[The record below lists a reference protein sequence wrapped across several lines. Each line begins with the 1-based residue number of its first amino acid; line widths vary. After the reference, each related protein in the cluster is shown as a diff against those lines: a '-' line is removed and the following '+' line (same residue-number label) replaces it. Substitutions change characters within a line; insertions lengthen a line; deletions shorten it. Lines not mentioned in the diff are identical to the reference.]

1 MSSTPVDTTPL
12 DTTPLDATP
21 LDATPLDTASARP
34 RPVSAE
40 TGLDPALFEGSGAPQ
55 PSVLLEGTA
64 PNGEPC
70 VSVVFGR
77 TFRIGPGGAL
87 EPTDSYRVVEEICMV
102 PARTASRYTRPSLLT
117 RDVDAW
123 VWKNATDLVV
133 RGTAR
138 SAKAVRRLDVALR
151 VTGGAQISVD
161 LVVSG
166 DQWIDRGKTGL
177 ALSEAVPF
185 EEMPL
190 TLDRAYGGTDDA
202 AEIREGDEQILN
214 LVLKHFTKAEAGELS
229 LFSYPRNAAGKGYL
243 VDLRDAR
250 GLAWPNVELAN
261 DRLTLD
267 TLARP
272 NLEWGDR
279 PSPGSFDWVSYA
291 SFPRSAHVCDLPPI
305 ADERVPVR
313 ERRLGLFAEG
323 WEETPHTERPFHP
336 FAQGAQPLLS
346 RVRFTGAESLR
357 VSALGPG
364 GSELSLTLP
373 GLAPEVTLDL
383 LGEAKLVLPAVLDLV
398 LVDADAMELTLVY
411 RATHLVP
418 TLLPRSMQLF
428 AGPDSASGRPR
439 GHVVY
444 WPLDWEAR
452 SPYSIRW

>member
-1 MSSTPVDTTPL
+1 MSGPR
-12 DTTPLDATP
+12 
-21 LDATPLDTASARP
+21 PLDTANARA

-40 TGLDPALFEGSGAPQ
+40 TGLDPALFEGSGEPQ
-55 PSVLLEGTA
+55 RSVLLEGTA
-64 PNGEPC
+64 PNDEPC

-87 EPTDSYRVVEEICMV
+87 EPTDTYRVVEEV
-102 PARTASRYTRPSLLT
+102 RLEPARTASRYTRPSLLT

-123 VWKNATDLVV
+123 IWKNATDLVV

-138 SAKAVRRLDVALR
+138 SAKPVRRLDVALR
-151 VTGGAQISVD
+151 VTGGAQVESE
-161 LVVSG
+161 LVVTG
-166 DQWIDRGKTGL
+166 DQWIDRGRTGL
-177 ALSEAVPF
+177 ALSEPIPF
-185 EEMPL
+185 DEMSL

-202 AEIREGDEQILN
+202 AEVREGDEEILN
-214 LVLKHFTKAEAGELS
+214 LVLKHFTPAEAAELS

-250 GLAWPNVELAN
+250 GLAWPNVELAS
-261 DRLTLD
+261 DRLSLD

-305 ADERVPVR
+305 TGERVPPR

-323 WEETPHTERPFHP
+323 WEETPQAERPFHP
-336 FAQGAQPLLS
+336 FAQGAHPLLS
-346 RVRFTGAESLR
+346 RARFTGAEALR

-364 GSELSLTLP
+364 GSELALTLP
-373 GLAPEVTLDL
+373 GFAPEVTLDL
-383 LGEAKLVLPAVLDLV
+383 LGEAKVVLPAVLDLV
-398 LVDADAMELTLVY
+398 LVEADAMELTLVY
-411 RATHLVP
+411 RATHLVS
-418 TLLPRSMQLF
+418 THLPRSMQLF
-428 AGPDSASGRPR
+428 PGPAGSNGQPR